1 MHLGYLHQS
10 LILFILMEVLSGY
23 EERERED
30 IIQLILFCCST
41 ILRFL
46 I

>member
-23 EERERED
+23 EERERERGYYSVD
-30 IIQLILFCCST
+30 SVLL
-41 ILRFL
+41 
-46 I
+46 